1 MKNTTLLILTLTLL
15 FACKKKEIN
24 PDDYP
29 TTIEREVQFEL
40 LETGQKYSNLVFT
53 ESTDGILFQFD
64 IVTFDNLELTIDP
77 FDTIQGFIVENSVWE
92 NGDDIIEFTK
102 NKNGINDYTINNN
115 DLSFEQLTTG
125 NYHIEIRH
133 INGELLAEGN
143 CGINSILD
151 TINYKIPY
159 DLYDV
164 DARVGFRTIG
174 NGSVLSFYLV
184 GNNTIYYANHTNV
197 QLVASDKNNPL
208 NILEDEILRN
218 NFNNKNYDHYQWNL
232 IGYSTSEIKELDA
245 HINIIDKG
253 DNSVIAKINIG
264 INAP

>member
-1 MKNTTLLILTLTLL
+1 MKNTTLLLLALTFL

-29 TTIEREVQFEL
+29 TTFERKVDYEL
-40 LETGQKYSNLVFT
+40 SQSGQNYYTLSFSQSPNGMNFRFNNFIT
-53 ESTDGILFQFD
+53 TTDS
-64 IVTFDNLELTIDP
+64 

-133 INGELLAEGN
+133 INGDLLAEGN

-184 GNNTIYYANHTNV
+184 GNSTLYYANHTNV
-197 QLVASDKNNPL
+197 QLVAGDKNNPL
-208 NILEDEILRN
+208 NILEDEV
-218 NFNNKNYDHYQWNL
+218 
-232 IGYSTSEIKELDA
+232 S
-245 HINIIDKG
+245 
-253 DNSVIAKINIG
+253 
-264 INAP
+264 P